1 MLLNL
6 IIAGIVGLLFAL
18 AYAMKNLFDIIKH
31 MDRRI
36 NKLKRV
42 TDLLHDRLSR
52 LEIISLVDKE
62 KAQKNTTKNE

>member
-6 IIAGIVGLLFAL
+6 IIAGIVGCLLL
-18 AYAMKNLFDIIKH
+18 VLYAMKELFDIIKN
-31 MDRRI
+31 MDQRI

-52 LEIISLVDKE
+52 LEKSINDQVK
-62 KAQKNTTKNE
+62 KNTTKNE

>member
-6 IIAGIVGLLFAL
+6 IIAGIVGLLFVL
-18 AYAMKNLFDIIKH
+18 GYAMKNLFDVIKN
-31 MDRRI
+31 MDRSI